1 MKNILSLNINDDL
14 GIYSIGVLADML
26 NIHPRTLRIYD
37 KEKLLCPKRTNKNR
51 RLYSNN
57 DYIKAKVILFL
68 TRNLA
73 INLAGVKMIL
83 ELTNEKDLEKI
94 YQIGNKKFSKL
105 EQEKNIKKYLNKGR
119 EKQHGI
125 KLL

>member
-1 MKNILSLNINDDL
+1 MDNRPVL
-14 GIYSIGVLADML
+14 SIGVFAELL
-26 NIHPRTLRIYD
+26 KVHPRTLRIYD

-94 YQIGNKKFSKL
+94 YQIGNKNFSKL
-105 EQEKNIKKYLNKGR
+105 EQEENIKKYLNKGR
-119 EKQHGI
+119 EKQHST
-125 KLL
+125 KLA